1 MFTSLILI
9 TLIKRFFF
17 PTVPGKRKIQKE
29 RTPERKRNPHSSHYR
44 KILLNSQLVFCN
56 NNVHVVRT
64 DRFYSEILAFLQRV
78 TNAIKM

>member
-1 MFTSLILI
+1 MFTSLILM
-9 TLIKRFFF
+9 TLIKSFFFF

-29 RTPERKRNPHSSHYR
+29 RERNPHFSHYR
-44 KILLNSQLVFCN
+44 KILLNSQLIFCN

-78 TNAIKM
+78 TNAIRM